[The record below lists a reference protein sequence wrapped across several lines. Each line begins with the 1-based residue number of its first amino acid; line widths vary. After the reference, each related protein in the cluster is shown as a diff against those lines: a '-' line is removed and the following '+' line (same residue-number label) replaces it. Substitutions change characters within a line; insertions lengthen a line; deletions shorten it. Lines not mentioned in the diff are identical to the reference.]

1 MGSFIKDFI
10 EDLLYCLKLS
20 VGIFFIPFIIGMIA
34 GIVLHGL
41 NVKEIL
47 SWGSRF
53 VQWASAL
60 GLGIAGIAFIK
71 PKYMRPLNYQ
81 DVWET
86 YFKKLNLVHVIFFI
100 SIFIAIYSY
109 IIEIYLT

>member
-1 MGSFIKDFI
+1 MSSSIKDFI
-10 EDLLYCLKLS
+10 KDLLYCLKLS
-20 VGIFFIPFIIGMIA
+20 VGVFFIPFILGAIAGMIM
-34 GIVLHGL
+34 HGP
-41 NVKEIL
+41 NIKEIL

-53 VQWASAL
+53 VQWVSAM

-71 PKYMRPLNYQ
+71 PKFMRPLNYQ

-86 YFKKLNLVHVIFFI
+86 YFKKFNLAHVLFFI

-109 IIEIYLT
+109 VIEIYFT